1 MAKENLIRD
10 EDRIPIMNTLL
21 LKHESDRKMDGKNDW
36 SYILEDF
43 QRPDD
48 QETELTTVE
57 ISENLKSKEEL
68 KNVSSGYGFFKLKTP
83 YLGVYA
89 TKIHEI
95 SCELNWLR
103 TI

>member
-68 KNVSSGYGFFKLKTP
+68 KNVSSGYGFSNSRLHIYENPPRKFAKFR
-83 YLGVYA
+83 V
-89 TKIHEI
+89 
-95 SCELNWLR
+95 S
-103 TI
+103 

>member
-48 QETELTTVE
+48 LETELTTVE

-68 KNVSSGYGFFKLKTP
+68 KNVSSGYGSPNSRLH
-83 YLGVYA
+83 G
-89 TKIHEI
+89 
-95 SCELNWLR
+95 
-103 TI
+103 

>member
-1 MAKENLIRD
+1 
-10 EDRIPIMNTLL
+10 
-21 LKHESDRKMDGKNDW
+21 MDGKNDW

-68 KNVSSGYGFFKLKTP
+68 KNVSSGYGSSNSRLH
-83 YLGVYA
+83 
-89 TKIHEI
+89 I
-95 SCELNWLR
+95 
-103 TI
+103 